1 MRGAAPVDEDQRTRR
16 ASVMSLVRD
25 LVAALG
31 ANDDPLLGLFG
42 AFAYDLVFQIED
54 LVQKRA
60 RESDQRDIVLYVP
73 DRLLAYDRATGRGV
87 VLSYDFAWKGK
98 STEGLPRETAESVY
112 AKTPRQGFAD
122 HAPGEYQATVE
133 TARAAFARGDLFEA
147 VPGQLFAEPCE
158 RSPAEVFQRL
168 CRINPSPYGALM
180 NLGDGEFLVSASPEM
195 FVRSDGRRVETC
207 PISGTIARG
216 VDAIGD
222 AEQIRQLLNSE
233 KDEFELNMCTDVD
246 RNDKAR
252 VCVPGTIKVLA
263 RRQIETYS
271 KLFHTV
277 DHVEG
282 MLRPGFDSLDAFLT
296 HAWAVTVTGAPKL
309 WAMQFVEDHERSSR
323 RWYAGAIG
331 AVNFD
336 GSINTGLTIRTIRM
350 KDGLAEVRVG
360 ATCLFDS
367 DPAAEDRECQVKAA
381 ALFQALRGDPP
392 KPLSAFAPDATGSG
406 KRVLLI
412 DHDDSFVHMLADYFR
427 QVGATVTVVRHV
439 HALADAEA
447 ARATICWCCRRGR
460 AGRRISAIAKTID
473 AALDKKLPIFGVC
486 LGVQAIGEYF
496 GGQLGQLGQP
506 AHGRPSRVQVRGG
519 RLMQNLP
526 NEIVIGRY
534 HSLYVERDSMP
545 EVLTVTASTEDG
557 VAMAIEHKT
566 LAGRR
571 RAVSPGIADVARR
584 RSRPAH
590 RGERV
595 PAWRTDQLMIANRDP
610 KEIPMT
616 FEHDLKAAVRT
627 IPDYPKPGILFRD
640 ITTLLGDAR
649 AFRRAVDELVQP
661 WAGNKIDKVAGIE
674 ARGFILGGAVAHQV
688 SAGFVPIR
696 KKGKLPHTTVR
707 IAYSLEYGLDEM
719 EMHADAIHPGERVI
733 LVDDLIATGGTA
745 EGAVKLM
752 RQIGANVVAAC
763 FIIDLPDLG
772 GAAKLRAMD
781 VPVRT
786 LMAFDGH

>member
-1 MRGAAPVDEDQRTRR
+1 MNRTVFSLPALSEYLTRGGLSVRRQAELFSGGANRLDQLIDLLDRRRGVVLSSGTTVPGRYESFDLGFSDPPLVLETNGVNFALTALNRRGEVLIAFLGDTLREPCAVMTEKTASRLAGHILRGDAPVEEDQRTRR

-25 LVAALG
+25 MVAAF
-31 ANDDPLLGLFG
+31 ASNDDPLLGLYG

-60 RESDQRDIVLYVP
+60 REQDQRDIVLYVP

-87 VLSYDFAWKGK
+87 VISYDFAWKGN
-98 STEGLPRETAESVY
+98 STQGGRETRESVY

-180 NLGDGEFLVSASPEM
+180 NLGNGEFLVSASPEM

-282 MLRPGFDSLDAFLT
+282 MLRPGFDALDAFLT

-309 WAMQFVEDHERSSR
+309 WAMQFVEDYERSPR

-331 AVNFD
+331 CVNFD

-367 DPAAEDRECQVKAA
+367 DPAAEDRECLVKAA
-381 ALFQALRGDPP
+381 ALFQALRGDTP

-406 KRVLLI
+406 KQVLLI

-427 QVGATVTVVRHV
+427 QVGASVTVVRYV
-439 HALADAEA
+439 HALHMLKQRRWDLLVLSPGPGRPEDFGMAS
-447 ARATICWCCRRGR
+447 TIG
-460 AGRRISAIAKTID
+460 

-496 GGQLGQLGQP
+496 GGQLGQLTHP

-519 RLMQNLP
+519 RLMRSLP

-534 HSLYVERDSMP
+534 HSLFVERDSMP
-545 EVLTVTASTEDG
+545 DVLDVTASTEDG

-566 LAGRR
+566 LPVGG
-571 RAVSPGIADVARR
+571 VQFHPESLMSLSGDVGLRIV
-584 RSRPAH
+584 
-590 RGERV
+590 E
-595 PAWRTDQLMIANRDP
+595 N
-610 KEIPMT
+610 
-616 FEHDLKAAVRT
+616 
-627 IPDYPKPGILFRD
+627 
-640 ITTLLGDAR
+640 
-649 AFRRAVDELVQP
+649 AFRLDVQV
-661 WAGNKIDKVAGIE
+661 N
-674 ARGFILGGAVAHQV
+674 
-688 SAGFVPIR
+688 
-696 KKGKLPHTTVR
+696 
-707 IAYSLEYGLDEM
+707 
-719 EMHADAIHPGERVI
+719 
-733 LVDDLIATGGTA
+733 
-745 EGAVKLM
+745 
-752 RQIGANVVAAC
+752 
-763 FIIDLPDLG
+763 
-772 GAAKLRAMD
+772 
-781 VPVRT
+781 
-786 LMAFDGH
+786 

>member
-1 MRGAAPVDEDQRTRR
+1 MNRTAFSLPADSQYRTRGGLEVSRAVERFTGGSKLDELIELIDRRRGVVLSSGTTVPGRYESFDLGFSDPPLRLETSGTVFSLAALNQRGEVLIAFLGDTLDEPGVVISERSATRLAGHIVRGDAPVEEDQRTRR
-16 ASVMSLVRD
+16 TSMMTLVRA
-25 LVAALG
+25 LIATFAAD
-31 ANDDPLLGLFG
+31 DDPLLGLFG

-54 LVQKRA
+54 LVQKRP
-60 RESDQRDIVLYVP
+60 REKDQRDIVLYVP

-87 VLSYDFAWKGK
+87 LLSYEFTWKEK
-98 STEGLPRETAESVY
+98 STSGLPRETAESVY
-112 AKTPRQGFAD
+112 DRTPRQGFAD

-147 VPGQLFAEPCE
+147 VPGQLFAEPCD

-180 NLGDGEFLVSASPEM
+180 NLGEGEFLVSASPEM
-195 FVRSDGRRVETC
+195 FVRSDGKRIETC

-216 VDAIGD
+216 ADAIGD
-222 AEQIRQLLNSE
+222 AEQIRQLLNSK

-252 VCVPGTIKVLA
+252 ICVPGSIKVLA

-282 MLRPGFDSLDAFLT
+282 ILRPGFDALDAFLT

-309 WAMQFVEDHERSSR
+309 WAVQFIEDHERSPR

-381 ALFQALRGDPP
+381 ALFQALRGDPVR
-392 KPLSAFAPDATGSG
+392 PLSAVAPDATGSG

-427 QVGATVTVVRHV
+427 QVGATVTVVRYV
-439 HALADAEA
+439 HAQQMLGSKDYDLLVLSPGP
-447 ARATICWCCRRGR
+447 GR
-460 AGRRISAIAKTID
+460 PEDFGIAKTID
-473 AALDKKLPIFGVC
+473 TALAKKLPIFGVC

-496 GGQLGQLGQP
+496 GGSLGQLDQP
-506 AHGRPSRVQVRGG
+506 AHGRPSRIQVRGG

-534 HSLYVERDSMP
+534 HSLFVERDSMP
-545 EVLTVTASTEDG
+545 EALSVTATTEDG
-557 VAMAIEHKT
+557 LAMVIEHKT
-566 LAGRR
+566 LPVGG
-571 RAVSPGIADVARR
+571 VQFHPES
-584 RSRPAH
+584 
-590 RGERV
+590 
-595 PAWRTDQLMIANRDP
+595 LMS
-610 KEIPMT
+610 
-616 FEHDLKAAVRT
+616 
-627 IPDYPKPGILFRD
+627 
-640 ITTLLGDAR
+640 LGDEVGLR
-649 AFRRAVDELVQP
+649 IVENAFR
-661 WAGNKIDKVAGIE
+661 
-674 ARGFILGGAVAHQV
+674 LG
-688 SAGFVPIR
+688 
-696 KKGKLPHTTVR
+696 
-707 IAYSLEYGLDEM
+707 
-719 EMHADAIHPGERVI
+719 
-733 LVDDLIATGGTA
+733 
-745 EGAVKLM
+745 
-752 RQIGANVVAAC
+752 
-763 FIIDLPDLG
+763 
-772 GAAKLRAMD
+772 
-781 VPVRT
+781 VPVS
-786 LMAFDGH
+786 

>member
-1 MRGAAPVDEDQRTRR
+1 MNRTVFSLPALSEYVTRGGLSVRRQAELFSGGANRLDQLIDLLDRRRGVVLSSGTTVPGRYESFDLGFSDPPLVLETTGVDFTLTALNRRGEVLIAFLADTLRDPCVVFTEKTASRLAGHILRGAAPVEEDQRTRR

-25 LVAALG
+25 IVAAFA
-31 ANDDPLLGLFG
+31 ANDDPLLGLYG

-60 RESDQRDIVLYVP
+60 REKDQRDIVLYVP

-87 VLSYDFAWKGK
+87 VISYDFAWKGK
-98 STEGLPRETAESVY
+98 STQGGRETSESVY

-122 HAPGEYQATVE
+122 HAPGEYQTTVE

-180 NLGDGEFLVSASPEM
+180 NLGNGEFLVSASPEM

-222 AEQIRQLLNSE
+222 AEQIRQLLNSQ

-252 VCVPGTIKVLA
+252 VCEPGTIKVLA

-282 MLRPGFDSLDAFLT
+282 MLRPGFDALDAFLT

-309 WAMQFVEDHERSSR
+309 WAMQFVEDHERSPR

-331 AVNFD
+331 CVNFD

-406 KRVLLI
+406 KQVLLI

-427 QVGATVTVVRHV
+427 QVGASVTVVRYV
-439 HALADAEA
+439 HALDMLKQRTWDLLVLSPGPGRPEDFKMAS
-447 ARATICWCCRRGR
+447 TIG
-460 AGRRISAIAKTID
+460 

-486 LGVQAIGEYF
+486 LGLQAIGEYF
-496 GGQLGQLGQP
+496 GGQLGQLTQP

-519 RLMQNLP
+519 RLMRSLP

-534 HSLYVERDSMP
+534 HSLFVEHDSMP
-545 EVLTVTASTEDG
+545 DVLDVTASTEDG

-566 LAGRR
+566 LPVGG
-571 RAVSPGIADVARR
+571 VQFHPESLM
-584 RSRPAH
+584 SLS
-590 RGERV
+590 GEVGLRIV
-595 PAWRTDQLMIANRDP
+595 EN
-610 KEIPMT
+610 
-616 FEHDLKAAVRT
+616 
-627 IPDYPKPGILFRD
+627 
-640 ITTLLGDAR
+640 
-649 AFRRAVDELVQP
+649 AFRLD
-661 WAGNKIDKVAGIE
+661 
-674 ARGFILGGAVAHQV
+674 V
-688 SAGFVPIR
+688 SI
-696 KKGKLPHTTVR
+696 
-707 IAYSLEYGLDEM
+707 
-719 EMHADAIHPGERVI
+719 
-733 LVDDLIATGGTA
+733 
-745 EGAVKLM
+745 
-752 RQIGANVVAAC
+752 N
-763 FIIDLPDLG
+763 
-772 GAAKLRAMD
+772 
-781 VPVRT
+781 
-786 LMAFDGH
+786 

>member
-1 MRGAAPVDEDQRTRR
+1 MNRTVFALPARSDYVTRAGLAITRVAEQFSGGANRLDDLVSLLDRRRGVVLSSGTTVPGRYESFDLGFSDPPLKLETTGVNFKLEALNARGQVLIAFLADVLREPCVVISEKTQARLAGHIVRGPAPVEEDQRTRR
-16 ASVMSLVRD
+16 ASVMSLVR
-25 LVAALG
+25 ALIATLS

-60 RESDQRDIVLYVP
+60 REPDQRDIVLYVP

-87 VLSYDFAWKGK
+87 LLSYDFSWNGQ
-98 STEGLPRETAESVY
+98 STEGLPRDTAESVY
-112 AKTPRQGFAD
+112 AKSSRQGFAD
-122 HAPGEYQATVE
+122 HGPGEYQATVE
-133 TARAAFARGDLFEA
+133 VARAAFARGDLFEA

-158 RSPAEVFQRL
+158 RSPAEVFHGS
-168 CRINPSPYGALM
+168 CRINPGPYGALM

-282 MLRPGFDSLDAFLT
+282 ILRPGFDSLDAFLT

-309 WAMQFVEDHERSSR
+309 WAMQFVEDNERSSR

-392 KPLSAFAPDATGSG
+392 KPLSTFAPDATGSG
-406 KRVLLI
+406 KKVLLI

-427 QVGATVTVVRHV
+427 QVGASVTVVRHI
-439 HALADAEA
+439 HAQQMLSE
-447 ARATICWCCRRGR
+447 RRWDLLVLSPGPGR
-460 AGRRISAIAKTID
+460 PEDFGISKTIGT
-473 AALDKKLPIFGVC
+473 ALEKQLPIFGVC

-534 HSLYVERDSMP
+534 HSLYVERDSVP
-545 EVLTVTASTEDG
+545 DVLQVTATTEDG
-557 VAMAIEHKT
+557 VAMAIEH
-566 LAGRR
+566 
-571 RAVSPGIADVARR
+571 
-584 RSRPAH
+584 RSLPVGGVQFH
-590 RGERV
+590 PESLMSLGGEVGLRIVENAFRLRV
-595 PAWRTDQLMIANRDP
+595 PAN
-610 KEIPMT
+610 
-616 FEHDLKAAVRT
+616 
-627 IPDYPKPGILFRD
+627 
-640 ITTLLGDAR
+640 
-649 AFRRAVDELVQP
+649 
-661 WAGNKIDKVAGIE
+661 
-674 ARGFILGGAVAHQV
+674 
-688 SAGFVPIR
+688 
-696 KKGKLPHTTVR
+696 
-707 IAYSLEYGLDEM
+707 
-719 EMHADAIHPGERVI
+719 
-733 LVDDLIATGGTA
+733 
-745 EGAVKLM
+745 
-752 RQIGANVVAAC
+752 
-763 FIIDLPDLG
+763 
-772 GAAKLRAMD
+772 
-781 VPVRT
+781 
-786 LMAFDGH
+786 

>member
-1 MRGAAPVDEDQRTRR
+1 MNRTAFSLPAHSEYRTRGGLVVSRSVEQFSGGASRLDDLIDLLDRRRGVVLSSGTTVPGRYESFDLGFSDPPLRLETTGSDFSLAALNKRGEVLIAFLGDALREPCVVVTEKNATRLAGHILRGAAPVDEDQRTRR

-31 ANDDPLLGLFG
+31 ASDDPLLGLFG

-54 LVQKRA
+54 LVQKRS
-60 RESDQRDIVLYVP
+60 READQRDIVLYVP
-73 DRLLAYDRATGRGV
+73 DRILAYDRATGRGV
-87 VLSYDFAWKGK
+87 VLSYDFAWNGK
-98 STEGLPRETAESVY
+98 STEGLPRDTPESVY
-112 AKTPRQGFAD
+112 AKTPRQGFSD
-122 HAPGEYQATVE
+122 HGTGEYQATVE

-195 FVRSDGRRVETC
+195 FVRCDGRRVETC

-282 MLRPGFDSLDAFLT
+282 ILRPGFDSLDAFLT

-309 WAMQFVEDHERSSR
+309 WAMQFVEDNERSSR

-427 QVGATVTVVRHV
+427 QVGATVTVVRYV
-439 HALADAEA
+439 HARHMLD
-447 ARATICWCCRRGR
+447 TQNYDLLVLSPGPGR
-460 AGRRISAIAKTID
+460 PEDFAIAKTID
-473 AALDKKLPIFGVC
+473 AALAKKLPIFGVC

-496 GGQLGQLGQP
+496 GGQLGQLVQP

-545 EVLTVTASTEDG
+545 DVLQVTASTEDG

-566 LAGRR
+566 LAVGG
-571 RAVSPGIADVARR
+571 VQFHPESLMSLG
-584 RSRPAH
+584 
-590 RGERV
+590 GEVGLRIV
-595 PAWRTDQLMIANRDP
+595 EN
-610 KEIPMT
+610 
-616 FEHDLKAAVRT
+616 
-627 IPDYPKPGILFRD
+627 
-640 ITTLLGDAR
+640 
-649 AFRRAVDELVQP
+649 AFR
-661 WAGNKIDKVAGIE
+661 
-674 ARGFILGGAVAHQV
+674 LG
-688 SAGFVPIR
+688 VP
-696 KKGKLPHTTVR
+696 
-707 IAYSLEYGLDEM
+707 SL
-719 EMHADAIHPGERVI
+719 
-733 LVDDLIATGGTA
+733 
-745 EGAVKLM
+745 
-752 RQIGANVVAAC
+752 
-763 FIIDLPDLG
+763 
-772 GAAKLRAMD
+772 
-781 VPVRT
+781 
-786 LMAFDGH
+786 

>member
-1 MRGAAPVDEDQRTRR
+1 MNRTAFSLPAKSEYLTNGGLAVARAVEQFTGGASRLDDLIALLDLRRGVVLSSGTTVPGRYESFDLGFADPPLVLETSGTNFSLIALNPRGEVLIAFLSDVLREPCVVISERRATKLSGHIIRGEAPIEEDQRTRR

-25 LVAALG
+25 MVAAF
-31 ANDDPLLGLFG
+31 ASNADPLLGLFG

-54 LVQKRA
+54 IVQKRA
-60 RESDQRDIVLYVP
+60 READQRDIVLYVP

-87 VLSYDFAWKGK
+87 VLTYEFSWKGK
-98 STEGLPRETAESVY
+98 STAGQPHETAPSLY
-112 AKTPRQGFAD
+112 ARTERQGFAD

-133 TARAAFARGDLFEA
+133 VARAAFARGDLFEA

-216 VDAIGD
+216 SDSIGD
-222 AEQIRQLLNSE
+222 AEQIRKLLNSE

-309 WAMQFVEDHERSSR
+309 WAMQFVEDHERSPR

-392 KPLSAFAPDATGSG
+392 KPLSDFAPDATGSG
-406 KRVLLI
+406 KNVLLI

-427 QVGATVTVVRHV
+427 QVGANVTVVRHV
-439 HALADAEA
+439 HAQEMLKRKGWDLLVLSPGP
-447 ARATICWCCRRGR
+447 GR
-460 AGRRISAIAKTID
+460 PEDFGISKTIGT
-473 AALDKKLPIFGVC
+473 ALEKKLPIFGVC

-496 GGQLGQLGQP
+496 GGQLGQLNQP

-519 RLMQNLP
+519 RLMHNLP

-534 HSLYVERDSMP
+534 HSLFVERDSVP
-545 EVLTVTASTEDG
+545 DVLAVTATTEDG
-557 VAMAIEHKT
+557 VAMVIEHKT
-566 LAGRR
+566 LPIAG
-571 RAVSPGIADVARR
+571 VQFHPESLMSLG
-584 RSRPAH
+584 
-590 RGERV
+590 GEVGLRIV
-595 PAWRTDQLMIANRDP
+595 EN
-610 KEIPMT
+610 
-616 FEHDLKAAVRT
+616 
-627 IPDYPKPGILFRD
+627 
-640 ITTLLGDAR
+640 
-649 AFRRAVDELVQP
+649 AFR
-661 WAGNKIDKVAGIE
+661 
-674 ARGFILGGAVAHQV
+674 
-688 SAGFVPIR
+688 
-696 KKGKLPHTTVR
+696 
-707 IAYSLEYGLDEM
+707 LD
-719 EMHADAIHPGERVI
+719 PG
-733 LVDDLIATGGTA
+733 T
-745 EGAVKLM
+745 
-752 RQIGANVVAAC
+752 N
-763 FIIDLPDLG
+763 
-772 GAAKLRAMD
+772 
-781 VPVRT
+781 
-786 LMAFDGH
+786 

>member
-1 MRGAAPVDEDQRTRR
+1 
-16 ASVMSLVRD
+16 
-25 LVAALG
+25 
-31 ANDDPLLGLFG
+31 
-42 AFAYDLVFQIED
+42 
-54 LVQKRA
+54 
-60 RESDQRDIVLYVP
+60 
-73 DRLLAYDRATGRGV
+73 
-87 VLSYDFAWKGK
+87 
-98 STEGLPRETAESVY
+98 
-112 AKTPRQGFAD
+112 
-122 HAPGEYQATVE
+122 
-133 TARAAFARGDLFEA
+133 
-147 VPGQLFAEPCE
+147 
-158 RSPAEVFQRL
+158 
-168 CRINPSPYGALM
+168 
-180 NLGDGEFLVSASPEM
+180 VSASPEM

-309 WAMQFVEDHERSSR
+309 WAMQFVEDNERSSR

-381 ALFQALRGDPP
+381 ALFQALRGDPS

-439 HALADAEA
+439 HAQDMLKLNKWDLLVLSPGP
-447 ARATICWCCRRGR
+447 GR
-460 AGRRISAIAKTID
+460 PEDFAIANTIGT
-473 AALDKKLPIFGVC
+473 AIERKLPIFGVC

-545 EVLTVTASTEDG
+545 DVLNVTASTEDG

-566 LAGRR
+566 LPVGG
-571 RAVSPGIADVARR
+571 VQFHPESLMSLG
-584 RSRPAH
+584 
-590 RGERV
+590 GEVGLRIV
-595 PAWRTDQLMIANRDP
+595 EN
-610 KEIPMT
+610 
-616 FEHDLKAAVRT
+616 
-627 IPDYPKPGILFRD
+627 
-640 ITTLLGDAR
+640 
-649 AFRRAVDELVQP
+649 AFR
-661 WAGNKIDKVAGIE
+661 
-674 ARGFILGGAVAHQV
+674 LGA
-688 SAGFVPIR
+688 
-696 KKGKLPHTTVR
+696 
-707 IAYSLEYGLDEM
+707 
-719 EMHADAIHPGERVI
+719 
-733 LVDDLIATGGTA
+733 
-745 EGAVKLM
+745 
-752 RQIGANVVAAC
+752 
-763 FIIDLPDLG
+763 
-772 GAAKLRAMD
+772 
-781 VPVRT
+781 PVN
-786 LMAFDGH
+786 

>member
-1 MRGAAPVDEDQRTRR
+1 MNRTAFTLPARSQYRTRGGLEVTRSVEQFSGGASRLDDLIDLLDRRAGVVLSSGTTVPGRYESFDMGFSDPPLRLETAGSNFSLQALNARGEVLIAFLGDALREPCVVISEKSPTSLKGHILRGAA
-16 ASVMSLVRD
+16 
-25 LVAALG
+25 ALD

-54 LVQKRA
+54 LAQKRA
-60 RESDQRDIVLYVP
+60 READQRDIVLYVP
-73 DRLLAYDRATGRGV
+73 DRLLAYDSASGRGV
-87 VLSYDFAWKGK
+87 VLSYDFAWTGK

-180 NLGDGEFLVSASPEM
+180 NLGEGEFLVAASPEM
-195 FVRSDGRRVETC
+195 FVRSDGRRGEAW
-207 PISGTIARG
+207 PISGTLARA
-216 VDAIGD
+216 VDPTGD

-282 MLRPGFDSLDAFLT
+282 ILRPGFDSLDAFLT

-309 WAMQFVEDHERSSR
+309 WAMQFVEDNERSSR

-406 KRVLLI
+406 KQVLLI

-427 QVGATVTVVRHV
+427 QVGASVTVVRHI
-439 HALADAEA
+439 HAQDMLKQKNWDLLGLSPGP
-447 ARATICWCCRRGR
+447 GR
-460 AGRRISAIAKTID
+460 PVDFGISKTIGT
-473 AALDKKLPIFGVC
+473 ALDKKLPIFGVC

-496 GGQLGQLGQP
+496 GGHLGQLGQP
-506 AHGRPSRVQVRGG
+506 APARASRVPVAGG

-534 HSLYVERDSMP
+534 HSLFVERDSVP
-545 EVLTVTASTEDG
+545 DVLDVTASTEDG
-557 VAMAIEHKT
+557 VAMAIEHRT
-566 LAGRR
+566 LPVGG
-571 RAVSPGIADVARR
+571 VQFHPESLMSLG
-584 RSRPAH
+584 
-590 RGERV
+590 GEVGLRIV
-595 PAWRTDQLMIANRDP
+595 EN
-610 KEIPMT
+610 
-616 FEHDLKAAVRT
+616 
-627 IPDYPKPGILFRD
+627 
-640 ITTLLGDAR
+640 
-649 AFRRAVDELVQP
+649 AFRLGVLV
-661 WAGNKIDKVAGIE
+661 N
-674 ARGFILGGAVAHQV
+674 
-688 SAGFVPIR
+688 
-696 KKGKLPHTTVR
+696 
-707 IAYSLEYGLDEM
+707 
-719 EMHADAIHPGERVI
+719 
-733 LVDDLIATGGTA
+733 
-745 EGAVKLM
+745 
-752 RQIGANVVAAC
+752 
-763 FIIDLPDLG
+763 
-772 GAAKLRAMD
+772 
-781 VPVRT
+781 
-786 LMAFDGH
+786 

>member
-1 MRGAAPVDEDQRTRR
+1 MNRTVFSLPAKSEYVTNGGLAVARVVEQFTGGANRLDDLIALLDRRRGVVLSSGTTVPGRYESFDLGFADPPLVLETSGTDFSLQALNPRGEVLIAFLGDVLREPCAVITERSPTRLKGHIVRGAAPVEEDQRTRR

-25 LVAALG
+25 MVAAFTSN
-31 ANDDPLLGLFG
+31 ADPLLGLFG

-54 LVQKRA
+54 IVQKRA
-60 RESDQRDIVLYVP
+60 REQDQRDIVLFVP

-87 VLSYDFAWKGK
+87 ALNYEFSWKGK
-98 STEGLPRETAESVY
+98 STAGLAHDTGESIY
-112 AKTPRQGFAD
+112 ARTGRQGFAD

-216 VDAIGD
+216 TDSIGD
-222 AEQIRQLLNSE
+222 AEQIRKLLNSE

-309 WAMQFVEDHERSSR
+309 WAMQFVEDHERSPR

-331 AVNFD
+331 CVNFD

-392 KPLSAFAPDATGSG
+392 KPLSDFAPDATGSG
-406 KRVLLI
+406 KNVLLI

-427 QVGATVTVVRHV
+427 QVGANVTVVRHV
-439 HALADAEA
+439 HAQDMLKQ
-447 ARATICWCCRRGR
+447 RGWDLLVLSPGP
-460 AGRRISAIAKTID
+460 GRPEDFGISKTIGT
-473 AALDKKLPIFGVC
+473 ALEKQLPIFGVC

-496 GGQLGQLGQP
+496 GGQLGQLTQP

-534 HSLYVERDSMP
+534 HSLFVERDSVP
-545 EVLTVTASTEDG
+545 DVLTVTATTEDG
-557 VAMAIEHKT
+557 VAMVIEHKT
-566 LAGRR
+566 LPVAG
-571 RAVSPGIADVARR
+571 VQFHPES
-584 RSRPAH
+584 
-590 RGERV
+590 
-595 PAWRTDQLMIANRDP
+595 LMS
-610 KEIPMT
+610 
-616 FEHDLKAAVRT
+616 
-627 IPDYPKPGILFRD
+627 
-640 ITTLLGDAR
+640 LGNEVGLR
-649 AFRRAVDELVQP
+649 IVENAFRLNP
-661 WAGNKIDKVAGIE
+661 G
-674 ARGFILGGAVAHQV
+674 V
-688 SAGFVPIR
+688 S
-696 KKGKLPHTTVR
+696 
-707 IAYSLEYGLDEM
+707 
-719 EMHADAIHPGERVI
+719 
-733 LVDDLIATGGTA
+733 
-745 EGAVKLM
+745 
-752 RQIGANVVAAC
+752 
-763 FIIDLPDLG
+763 
-772 GAAKLRAMD
+772 
-781 VPVRT
+781 
-786 LMAFDGH
+786 

>member
-1 MRGAAPVDEDQRTRR
+1 MNRTAFSLPDKSEFRTAGGLAITRMSEQFTGDARRLDSLINVLDRQRGVVLSSGTTVPGRYESFDLGFSDPPLVLETTGTKFALSALNARGEVLIAFIADVLREPCVVIDAKSVTHIAGHILRGEAPMEEDQRTRR

-25 LVAALG
+25 LIAAFS

-60 RESDQRDIVLYVP
+60 RENDQRDIVLYVP

-87 VLSYDFAWKGK
+87 ELTYEFAWKGK
-98 STEGLPRETAESVY
+98 STAGLPRETKDSAYVK
-112 AKTPRQGFAD
+112 APRQGFAD
-122 HAPGEYQATVE
+122 HAAGEYQATVE
-133 TARAAFARGDLFEA
+133 KARAAFARGDLFEA
-147 VPGQLFAEPCE
+147 VPGQLFGEPCE

-216 VDAIGD
+216 ADAIGD

-252 VCVPGTIKVLA
+252 ICVPGTIKVLA

-309 WAMQFVEDHERSSR
+309 WAMQFVEDHERSPR

-392 KPLSAFAPDATGSG
+392 KPLSDFAPDATGSG
-406 KRVLLI
+406 KKVLLI

-427 QVGATVTVVRHV
+427 QVGASVTVVRHI
-439 HALADAEA
+439 HAQEMLKRKWDLLVLSPGP
-447 ARATICWCCRRGR
+447 GR
-460 AGRRISAIAKTID
+460 PEDFGIAKTID
-473 AALDKKLPIFGVC
+473 TAIEQKLPIFGVC

-506 AHGRPSRVQVRGG
+506 AHGRPSRIQIRGG
-519 RLMQNLP
+519 RLMHNLP

-534 HSLYVERDSMP
+534 HSLYVERDSVP
-545 EVLTVTASTEDG
+545 DVLTVTATTEDG

-566 LAGRR
+566 LPVGG
-571 RAVSPGIADVARR
+571 VQFHPESLMSLG
-584 RSRPAH
+584 
-590 RGERV
+590 GEVGLRIV
-595 PAWRTDQLMIANRDP
+595 EN
-610 KEIPMT
+610 
-616 FEHDLKAAVRT
+616 
-627 IPDYPKPGILFRD
+627 
-640 ITTLLGDAR
+640 
-649 AFRRAVDELVQP
+649 AFR
-661 WAGNKIDKVAGIE
+661 
-674 ARGFILGGAVAHQV
+674 LGV
-688 SAGFVPIR
+688 
-696 KKGKLPHTTVR
+696 
-707 IAYSLEYGLDEM
+707 
-719 EMHADAIHPGERVI
+719 
-733 LVDDLIATGGTA
+733 
-745 EGAVKLM
+745 
-752 RQIGANVVAAC
+752 N
-763 FIIDLPDLG
+763 
-772 GAAKLRAMD
+772 
-781 VPVRT
+781 
-786 LMAFDGH
+786 

>member
-1 MRGAAPVDEDQRTRR
+1 MNRTVFALPARSDYVTRAGLAITRVAEQFTGGANRLDDLVSLLDRRRGVVLSSGTTVPGRYESFDLGFSDPPLKLETTGVNFKLEALNARGQVLIAFLADVLREPCVVISEKTATHLSGHIIRGDAPVEEDQRTRR
-16 ASVMSLVRD
+16 ASVMSLVREI
-25 LVAALG
+25 VAAFS
-31 ANDDPLLGLFG
+31 ANDDGLLGLFG
-42 AFAYDLVFQIED
+42 AFAYDLMFQIED

-98 STEGLPRETAESVY
+98 STEGLPRETAESPY
-112 AKTPRQGFAD
+112 LKTPRQGFAD

-147 VPGQLFAEPCE
+147 VPGQLFAEPCD

-168 CRINPSPYGALM
+168 CVINPSPYGALM

-216 VDAIGD
+216 TDAIGD

-282 MLRPGFDSLDAFLT
+282 MLRPGFDALDAFLT

-309 WAMQFVEDHERSSR
+309 WAMQFVEDHERSPR

-392 KPLSAFAPDATGSG
+392 KPLSTFAPDATGSG

-427 QVGATVTVVRHV
+427 QVGADVTVVRHA
-439 HALADAEA
+439 HALDMLKKKQ
-447 ARATICWCCRRGR
+447 WDLLVLSPGPGR
-460 AGRRISAIAKTID
+460 PEDFGIKKTID
-473 AALDKKLPIFGVC
+473 AALENKLPVFGVC

-496 GGQLGQLGQP
+496 GGELSQLTHP

-519 RLMQNLP
+519 RLMRNLP

-545 EVLTVTASTEDG
+545 EVLSVTASTEDG
-557 VAMAIEHKT
+557 VAMALEHKT
-566 LAGRR
+566 LPVGG
-571 RAVSPGIADVARR
+571 VQFHPESLMSLG
-584 RSRPAH
+584 
-590 RGERV
+590 GEV
-595 PAWRTDQLMIANRDP
+595 G
-610 KEIPMT
+610 
-616 FEHDLKAAVRT
+616 LKIVENA
-627 IPDYPKPGILFRD
+627 FR
-640 ITTLLGDAR
+640 LDAR
-649 AFRRAVDELVQP
+649 AD
-661 WAGNKIDKVAGIE
+661 
-674 ARGFILGGAVAHQV
+674 
-688 SAGFVPIR
+688 
-696 KKGKLPHTTVR
+696 
-707 IAYSLEYGLDEM
+707 
-719 EMHADAIHPGERVI
+719 
-733 LVDDLIATGGTA
+733 
-745 EGAVKLM
+745 
-752 RQIGANVVAAC
+752 
-763 FIIDLPDLG
+763 
-772 GAAKLRAMD
+772 
-781 VPVRT
+781 
-786 LMAFDGH
+786 

>member
-1 MRGAAPVDEDQRTRR
+1 MNRTVFALPARSEYVTRGGLAITRVAEQFTGGANRLDDLINLLDRRRGVVLSSGTTVPGRYESFDLGFSDPPLKLETTGVDFKLEALNGRGQVLIAFLTEVLREPCVVISEKTASRLAGHIVRGDAPIEEDQRTRR

-25 LVAALG
+25 LVAAFS
-31 ANDDPLLGLFG
+31 ANDDGLLGLFG

-54 LVQKRA
+54 LVQKRP
-60 RESDQRDIVLYVP
+60 RENDQRDIVLYVP

-87 VLSYDFAWKGK
+87 VLTYDFAWKGQ
-98 STEGLPRETAESVY
+98 STAGLPRETADSPY
-112 AKTPRQGFAD
+112 QKTPRQGFAD

-147 VPGQLFAEPCE
+147 VPGQLFAEPCD

-168 CRINPSPYGALM
+168 CVINPSPYGALM
-180 NLGDGEFLVSASPEM
+180 NLGEGEFLVSASPEM

-216 VDAIGD
+216 TDAIGD

-282 MLRPGFDSLDAFLT
+282 MLRPGFDALDAFLT

-309 WAMQFVEDHERSSR
+309 WAMQFVEDHERSPR

-367 DPAAEDRECQVKAA
+367 DPAAEDRECQIKAA

-392 KPLSAFAPDATGSG
+392 KPLSTFAPDATGSG
-406 KRVLLI
+406 KQVLLI

-427 QVGATVTVVRHV
+427 QVGADVTVVRHV
-439 HALADAEA
+439 HALDMLKQ
-447 ARATICWCCRRGR
+447 RKWDLLVLSPGPGR
-460 AGRRISAIAKTID
+460 PEDFGIKKTID
-473 AALDKKLPIFGVC
+473 AALEKKLPVFGVC

-496 GGQLGQLGQP
+496 GGELGQLTQP

-519 RLMQNLP
+519 RLMRNLP

-534 HSLYVERDSMP
+534 HSLFVERDSMP
-545 EVLTVTASTEDG
+545 EVLSVTASTEDG
-557 VAMAIEHKT
+557 VAMALEHKT
-566 LAGRR
+566 LPVAG
-571 RAVSPGIADVARR
+571 VQFHPESLM
-584 RSRPAH
+584 SLS
-590 RGERV
+590 GEV
-595 PAWRTDQLMIANRDP
+595 G
-610 KEIPMT
+610 
-616 FEHDLKAAVRT
+616 LKIVEN
-627 IPDYPKPGILFRD
+627 
-640 ITTLLGDAR
+640 
-649 AFRRAVDELVQP
+649 AFRLD
-661 WAGNKIDKVAGIE
+661 AGTN
-674 ARGFILGGAVAHQV
+674 
-688 SAGFVPIR
+688 
-696 KKGKLPHTTVR
+696 
-707 IAYSLEYGLDEM
+707 
-719 EMHADAIHPGERVI
+719 
-733 LVDDLIATGGTA
+733 
-745 EGAVKLM
+745 
-752 RQIGANVVAAC
+752 
-763 FIIDLPDLG
+763 
-772 GAAKLRAMD
+772 
-781 VPVRT
+781 
-786 LMAFDGH
+786 

>member
-1 MRGAAPVDEDQRTRR
+1 MNRTVFSLPARSEYLTNGGLAIARVVEQFTGGASRLDDLIALLDRRRGVVLSSGTTVPGRYESFDLGFADPPLVLETSGTDFSLSALNPRGEVLIAFLGDVLREPCVVISERSAAKLAGHIIRGAAPVEEDQRTRR

-25 LVAALG
+25 MVAAFTSN
-31 ANDDPLLGLFG
+31 ADPLLGLFG

-60 RESDQRDIVLYVP
+60 READQRDIVLYVP

-87 VLSYDFAWKGK
+87 ALTYEFAWKGK
-98 STEGLPRETAESVY
+98 STAGLAHETAPSLY
-112 AKTPRQGFAD
+112 AKTGRQGFAD

-216 VDAIGD
+216 SDSIGD
-222 AEQIRQLLNSE
+222 AEQIRKLLNSE

-309 WAMQFVEDHERSSR
+309 WAMQFVEDHERSPR

-392 KPLSAFAPDATGSG
+392 KPLSDSAPDATGSG
-406 KRVLLI
+406 KNVLLI

-427 QVGATVTVVRHV
+427 QVGANVTVVRHI
-439 HALADAEA
+439 HAQDMLKRKGWDLLVLSPGPGRPEDFGI
-447 ARATICWCCRRGR
+447 ARTIG
-460 AGRRISAIAKTID
+460 T
-473 AALDKKLPIFGVC
+473 ALEKQLPIFGVC

-506 AHGRPSRVQVRGG
+506 AHGRPARVQVRGG
-519 RLMQNLP
+519 RLMRNLP

-534 HSLYVERDSMP
+534 HSLYVERDSVP
-545 EVLTVTASTEDG
+545 DVLDVTATTEDG
-557 VAMAIEHKT
+557 VAMVIEHKT
-566 LAGRR
+566 LPVAG
-571 RAVSPGIADVARR
+571 VQFHPESLMSLG
-584 RSRPAH
+584 
-590 RGERV
+590 GEVGLRIV
-595 PAWRTDQLMIANRDP
+595 EN
-610 KEIPMT
+610 
-616 FEHDLKAAVRT
+616 
-627 IPDYPKPGILFRD
+627 
-640 ITTLLGDAR
+640 
-649 AFRRAVDELVQP
+649 AFRLNP
-661 WAGNKIDKVAGIE
+661 
-674 ARGFILGGAVAHQV
+674 
-688 SAGFVPIR
+688 
-696 KKGKLPHTTVR
+696 
-707 IAYSLEYGLDEM
+707 
-719 EMHADAIHPGERVI
+719 
-733 LVDDLIATGGTA
+733 
-745 EGAVKLM
+745 
-752 RQIGANVVAAC
+752 GAN
-763 FIIDLPDLG
+763 
-772 GAAKLRAMD
+772 
-781 VPVRT
+781 
-786 LMAFDGH
+786 

>member
-1 MRGAAPVDEDQRTRR
+1 MNRTVFALPPRSDYVTRAGLAIARVAEQFSGGANRLDDLVSLLDRRRGVVLSSGTTVPGRYESFDLGFSDPPLKLETTGVNFKLEALNARGEVLIAFFADVLREPCVVISETTPTRLAGHIIRGEAPIDEDQRTRR

-25 LVAALG
+25 LVAAFS
-31 ANDDPLLGLFG
+31 ANDDGVLGLFG

-87 VLSYDFAWKGK
+87 VLTYDFAWKGK
-98 STEGLPRETAESVY
+98 STAGLPHETAESPY
-112 AKTPRQGFAD
+112 LKTPRQGFAD

-147 VPGQLFAEPCE
+147 VPGQLFAEPCD

-168 CRINPSPYGALM
+168 CVINPSPYGALM
-180 NLGDGEFLVSASPEM
+180 NLGEGEFLVSASPEM

-216 VDAIGD
+216 TDAIGD

-282 MLRPGFDSLDAFLT
+282 MLRPGFDALDAFLT

-309 WAMQFVEDHERSSR
+309 WAMQFVEDHERSPR

-350 KDGLAEVRVG
+350 KEGLAEVRVG

-427 QVGATVTVVRHV
+427 QVGADVTVVRHV
-439 HALADAEA
+439 HALDMLKQK
-447 ARATICWCCRRGR
+447 RWDLLVLSPGPGR
-460 AGRRISAIAKTID
+460 PEDFGIKKTID
-473 AALDKKLPIFGVC
+473 AALENKLPVFGVC

-496 GGQLGQLGQP
+496 GGELGQLTHP

-519 RLMQNLP
+519 RLMRNLP

-545 EVLTVTASTEDG
+545 EVLSVTASTEDG
-557 VAMAIEHKT
+557 VAMALEHKT
-566 LAGRR
+566 LPVAG
-571 RAVSPGIADVARR
+571 VQFHPESLM
-584 RSRPAH
+584 SLS
-590 RGERV
+590 GEVGLRIV
-595 PAWRTDQLMIANRDP
+595 ENA
-610 KEIPMT
+610 
-616 FEHDLKAAVRT
+616 
-627 IPDYPKPGILFRD
+627 FR
-640 ITTLLGDAR
+640 LDAR
-649 AFRRAVDELVQP
+649 AD
-661 WAGNKIDKVAGIE
+661 
-674 ARGFILGGAVAHQV
+674 
-688 SAGFVPIR
+688 
-696 KKGKLPHTTVR
+696 
-707 IAYSLEYGLDEM
+707 
-719 EMHADAIHPGERVI
+719 
-733 LVDDLIATGGTA
+733 
-745 EGAVKLM
+745 
-752 RQIGANVVAAC
+752 
-763 FIIDLPDLG
+763 
-772 GAAKLRAMD
+772 
-781 VPVRT
+781 
-786 LMAFDGH
+786 

>member
-1 MRGAAPVDEDQRTRR
+1 MNRTVFSLPEHSEYRTSSGLAITRAVEQFSGDAKRLDDLIDVLDRRRGVVLSSGTTVPGRYESFDLGFSDPPLVLETEAANFTLHALNGRGEVLIAFLGDVLREPCVVLSEKSASRLAGHVVRGAAPVDEEQRTRR
-16 ASVMSLVRD
+16 ASVMSLVRN
-25 LVAALG
+25 LVASFT
-31 ANDDPLLGLFG
+31 ANDDPMLGLFG

-54 LVQKRA
+54 LVQRRA
-60 RESDQRDIVLYVP
+60 READQRDIVLYVP

-87 VLSYDFAWKGK
+87 VLSYDFSWKGK
-98 STEGLPRETAESVY
+98 STAGLPRDTAESIY

-122 HAPGEYQATVE
+122 HGPGEYQATVE

-180 NLGDGEFLVSASPEM
+180 NLGEGEFLVAASPEM

-282 MLRPGFDSLDAFLT
+282 ILRPGFDSLDAFLA

-309 WAMQFVEDHERSSR
+309 WAMQFVEDNERSSR

-381 ALFQALRGDPP
+381 ALFQALRGDAP

-406 KRVLLI
+406 KKVLLI

-427 QVGATVTVVRHV
+427 QVGASVTVVRHI
-439 HALADAEA
+439 HAQQMLSQKIWDLLVLSPGP
-447 ARATICWCCRRGR
+447 GR
-460 AGRRISAIAKTID
+460 PEDFGISKTI
-473 AALDKKLPIFGVC
+473 ATALDKKLPIFGVC

-496 GGQLGQLGQP
+496 GGQLGQLSHP

-534 HSLYVERDSMP
+534 HSLYVERDSVP
-545 EVLTVTASTEDG
+545 DVLQVTATTEDG

-566 LAGRR
+566 LPVGG
-571 RAVSPGIADVARR
+571 VQFHPESLMSLGGDVGLRIV
-584 RSRPAH
+584 
-590 RGERV
+590 E
-595 PAWRTDQLMIANRDP
+595 N
-610 KEIPMT
+610 
-616 FEHDLKAAVRT
+616 
-627 IPDYPKPGILFRD
+627 
-640 ITTLLGDAR
+640 
-649 AFRRAVDELVQP
+649 AFRL
-661 WAGNKIDKVAGIE
+661 
-674 ARGFILGGAVAHQV
+674 H
-688 SAGFVPIR
+688 
-696 KKGKLPHTTVR
+696 
-707 IAYSLEYGLDEM
+707 
-719 EMHADAIHPGERVI
+719 
-733 LVDDLIATGGTA
+733 
-745 EGAVKLM
+745 VK
-752 RQIGANVVAAC
+752 AN
-763 FIIDLPDLG
+763 
-772 GAAKLRAMD
+772 
-781 VPVRT
+781 
-786 LMAFDGH
+786 

>member
-1 MRGAAPVDEDQRTRR
+1 MNRTVFALPARSDYVTRAGLAITRVAEQFSGGANRLDDLVNLLDRRRGVVLSSGTTVPGRYESFDLGFSDPPLKLETTGVNFKLEALNARGQVLIAFLADVLREPCVVISEKTPTRLAGHIIRGDAPIDEDQRTRR

-25 LVAALG
+25 LVAAFS
-31 ANDDPLLGLFG
+31 ANDDGLLGLFG

-87 VLSYDFAWKGK
+87 VLTYDFAWKGK
-98 STEGLPRETAESVY
+98 STAGLPRETAESPY
-112 AKTPRQGFAD
+112 LKTPRQGFAD

-147 VPGQLFAEPCE
+147 VPGQLFAEPCD

-168 CRINPSPYGALM
+168 CVINPSPYGALM
-180 NLGDGEFLVSASPEM
+180 NLGEGEFLVSASPEM

-216 VDAIGD
+216 TDAIGD

-282 MLRPGFDSLDAFLT
+282 MLRPGFDALDAFLT

-309 WAMQFVEDHERSSR
+309 WAMQFVEDHERSPR

-350 KDGLAEVRVG
+350 KEGLAEVRVG

-427 QVGATVTVVRHV
+427 QVGADVTVVRHV
-439 HALADAEA
+439 HALDMLKQK
-447 ARATICWCCRRGR
+447 RWDLLVLSPGPGR
-460 AGRRISAIAKTID
+460 PEDFGIKKTID
-473 AALDKKLPIFGVC
+473 AALENKLPVFGVC

-496 GGQLGQLGQP
+496 GGELGQLTHP

-519 RLMQNLP
+519 RLMRNLP

-545 EVLTVTASTEDG
+545 EVLSVTASTEDG
-557 VAMAIEHKT
+557 VAMALEHKT
-566 LAGRR
+566 LPVAG
-571 RAVSPGIADVARR
+571 VQFHPESLM
-584 RSRPAH
+584 SLS
-590 RGERV
+590 GEVGLRIV
-595 PAWRTDQLMIANRDP
+595 EN
-610 KEIPMT
+610 
-616 FEHDLKAAVRT
+616 
-627 IPDYPKPGILFRD
+627 
-640 ITTLLGDAR
+640 
-649 AFRRAVDELVQP
+649 AFRL
-661 WAGNKIDKVAGIE
+661 E
-674 ARGFILGGAVAHQV
+674 AR
-688 SAGFVPIR
+688 
-696 KKGKLPHTTVR
+696 
-707 IAYSLEYGLDEM
+707 
-719 EMHADAIHPGERVI
+719 
-733 LVDDLIATGGTA
+733 VD
-745 EGAVKLM
+745 
-752 RQIGANVVAAC
+752 
-763 FIIDLPDLG
+763 
-772 GAAKLRAMD
+772 
-781 VPVRT
+781 
-786 LMAFDGH
+786 

>member
-1 MRGAAPVDEDQRTRR
+1 MNRTVFSLPEHSEYRTRGGLAVMRSVEHFTGGAHRLDALIDLLDRRRGVVLSSGTTVPGRYDSFDLGFSDPPLVMETSGVNFSLRALNPRGEVLIAFLADTLREPAIDITEKTASQLTGHIRRGAAPVDEDQRTRR

-25 LVAALG
+25 LVAVFG
-31 ANDDPLLGLFG
+31 ANDDVLLGLFG

-60 RESDQRDIVLYVP
+60 REKDQRDIVLYVP
-73 DRLLAYDRATGRGV
+73 DRLLAYDRATARGV
-87 VLSYDFAWKGK
+87 VLSYDFAWKGQ
-98 STEGLPRETAESVY
+98 STEGRAHETTESVY
-112 AKTPRQGFAD
+112 ARTKLQGYSD
-122 HAPGEYQATVE
+122 HAAGEYQATVE

-147 VPGQLFAEPCE
+147 VPGQLFAEPCG
-158 RSPAEVFQRL
+158 RTPAEVFQRL

-216 VDAIGD
+216 TDAIGD

-282 MLRPGFDSLDAFLT
+282 LLRPEFDALDAFLT

-309 WAMQFVEDHERSSR
+309 WAMQFVEDHERSPR

-331 AVNFD
+331 CVNFD

-427 QVGATVTVVRHV
+427 QVGAAVTVVRYV
-439 HALADAEA
+439 HALDMLGQRKWDLLVLSPGPGRPEDFGISG
-447 ARATICWCCRRGR
+447 TIG
-460 AGRRISAIAKTID
+460 
-473 AALDKKLPIFGVC
+473 AALAQKLPIFGVC

-506 AHGRPSRVQVRGG
+506 AHGRPSRVQIKGG
-519 RLMQNLP
+519 RLMRSLP

-534 HSLYVERDSMP
+534 HSLYVERGSMP
-545 EVLTVTASTEDG
+545 EVLEVTASTEDG

-566 LAGRR
+566 LPVGG
-571 RAVSPGIADVARR
+571 VQFHPESLMSLG
-584 RSRPAH
+584 
-590 RGERV
+590 GEVGLRIV
-595 PAWRTDQLMIANRDP
+595 EN
-610 KEIPMT
+610 
-616 FEHDLKAAVRT
+616 
-627 IPDYPKPGILFRD
+627 
-640 ITTLLGDAR
+640 
-649 AFRRAVDELVQP
+649 AFRLG
-661 WAGNKIDKVAGIE
+661 AG
-674 ARGFILGGAVAHQV
+674 
-688 SAGFVPIR
+688 
-696 KKGKLPHTTVR
+696 
-707 IAYSLEYGLDEM
+707 
-719 EMHADAIHPGERVI
+719 
-733 LVDDLIATGGTA
+733 
-745 EGAVKLM
+745 
-752 RQIGANVVAAC
+752 
-763 FIIDLPDLG
+763 
-772 GAAKLRAMD
+772 
-781 VPVRT
+781 
-786 LMAFDGH
+786 

>member
-1 MRGAAPVDEDQRTRR
+1 MNRTVFSLPDKSEFRTASGLAITRLSEQFTGDAKRLDGLIDLLDRRRGVVLSSGTTVPGRYESFDLGFADPPLVLETTGTRFSLSALNPRGEVLIAFIADVLREPCVVIDETSATRLAGHIVRGDAPIEEDQRTRR

-25 LVAALG
+25 LIAAFS
-31 ANDDPLLGLFG
+31 ANDDPLLGLYG

-60 RESDQRDIVLYVP
+60 READQRDIVLYVP

-87 VLSYDFAWKGK
+87 ALSYDFSWKEK
-98 STEGLPRETAESVY
+98 STRGLPRETAESVY
-112 AKTPRQGFAD
+112 AKTQRQGFAD

-133 TARAAFARGDLFEA
+133 FARAAFARGDLFEA

-216 VDAIGD
+216 RDAIGD

-282 MLRPGFDSLDAFLT
+282 MLRPGFDALDAFLT

-309 WAMQFVEDHERSSR
+309 WAMQFVEDNERSSR

-367 DPAAEDRECQVKAA
+367 EPAAEDRECQVKAA
-381 ALFQALRGDPP
+381 ALFQALRGDAP
-392 KPLSAFAPDATGSG
+392 KPLSAFSPDATGSG
-406 KRVLLI
+406 RKVLLI

-427 QVGATVTVVRHV
+427 QVGASVSVTRHN
-439 HALADAEA
+439 HALEMLAKDKFDLLVLSPGP
-447 ARATICWCCRRGR
+447 GR
-460 AGRRISAIAKTID
+460 PEDFAIRKTID
-473 AALDKKLPIFGVC
+473 AALEKKLPVFGVC

-496 GGQLGQLGQP
+496 GGELGQLAQP

-519 RLMQNLP
+519 RLMWSLP

-545 EVLTVTASTEDG
+545 EVLDVTASTEDG

-566 LAGRR
+566 LPVGG
-571 RAVSPGIADVARR
+571 VQFHPESLM
-584 RSRPAH
+584 SLS
-590 RGERV
+590 GEVGLRIV
-595 PAWRTDQLMIANRDP
+595 ENAFR
-610 KEIPMT
+610 
-616 FEHDLKAAVRT
+616 LKA
-627 IPDYPKPGILFRD
+627 
-640 ITTLLGDAR
+640 
-649 AFRRAVDELVQP
+649 
-661 WAGNKIDKVAGIE
+661 
-674 ARGFILGGAVAHQV
+674 
-688 SAGFVPIR
+688 
-696 KKGKLPHTTVR
+696 
-707 IAYSLEYGLDEM
+707 
-719 EMHADAIHPGERVI
+719 
-733 LVDDLIATGGTA
+733 
-745 EGAVKLM
+745 
-752 RQIGANVVAAC
+752 
-763 FIIDLPDLG
+763 
-772 GAAKLRAMD
+772 
-781 VPVRT
+781 PVN
-786 LMAFDGH
+786 

>member
-1 MRGAAPVDEDQRTRR
+1 MNRTVFSLPDKSEYRTRGGLAVTRSVEKFSGGANRLDDLIDLLDRRRGVVLSSGTTVPGRYESFDLGFSDPPLQLETRGADFSLQALNARGEVLIAFLGDALREPCVVITDKSAARLKGHIVRGAAPVDEDQRTRR

-60 RESDQRDIVLYVP
+60 REQDQRDIVLYVP

-87 VLSYDFAWKGK
+87 VLSYDFAWNGK
-98 STEGLPRETAESVY
+98 STEGLPRDSAVSVY

-122 HAPGEYQATVE
+122 HAPGEYHATVE
-133 TARAAFARGDLFEA
+133 IARAAFARGDLFEA

-158 RSPAEVFQRL
+158 RTPAEVFQRL

-180 NLGDGEFLVSASPEM
+180 NLGEGEFLVAASPEM

-309 WAMQFVEDHERSSR
+309 WAMQFVEDNERSSR

-406 KRVLLI
+406 KKVLLI

-439 HALADAEA
+439 HALDMLKQKN
-447 ARATICWCCRRGR
+447 WDLLVLSPGPGR
-460 AGRRISAIAKTID
+460 PEDFGISKTIA
-473 AALDKKLPIFGVC
+473 AALGKKLPIFGVC

-496 GGQLGQLGQP
+496 GGRLGQLGQP
-506 AHGRPSRVQVRGG
+506 AHGRPSQIQVRGG

-545 EVLTVTASTEDG
+545 DVLQVTASTEDG

-566 LAGRR
+566 LPVGG
-571 RAVSPGIADVARR
+571 VQFHPESLMSLG
-584 RSRPAH
+584 
-590 RGERV
+590 GEVGLRIV
-595 PAWRTDQLMIANRDP
+595 EN
-610 KEIPMT
+610 
-616 FEHDLKAAVRT
+616 
-627 IPDYPKPGILFRD
+627 
-640 ITTLLGDAR
+640 
-649 AFRRAVDELVQP
+649 AFR
-661 WAGNKIDKVAGIE
+661 
-674 ARGFILGGAVAHQV
+674 
-688 SAGFVPIR
+688 
-696 KKGKLPHTTVR
+696 
-707 IAYSLEYGLDEM
+707 
-719 EMHADAIHPGERVI
+719 
-733 LVDDLIATGGTA
+733 
-745 EGAVKLM
+745 
-752 RQIGANVVAAC
+752 
-763 FIIDLPDLG
+763 
-772 GAAKLRAMD
+772 LRA
-781 VPVRT
+781 
-786 LMAFDGH
+786 G